1 MSSNATANPK
11 SAQKSSFFDLLKPR
25 HHEAVFRLKNSIIGL
40 IALFTLTH
48 LLPLPTPYA
57 SAWKVYRDSFQ
68 SSWEKGL
75 AIAELSLFCLLLIN
89 IFQSAVAIRSPPAP
103 YPPLPSPSKPLSPTS
118 RSKEVQPRAT
128 PPTWR
133 NSKAGPGSGS
143 VGSSALSP
151 NTTPQRQLAF
161 STSAGVGVGGTT
173 SSLGASAGGA
183 SDARGLSQSYSLAF
197 TATPPDVSLAGSS
210 LPSTPSP
217 AQATSPLA
225 AYRGRRAPT
234 GRALD
239 GSLLARLALAQ
250 GDSDSD
256 ADE

>member
-1 MSSNATANPK
+1 MSSNSTK
-11 SAQKSSFFDLLKPR
+11 SLQRSSFLDILKPR
-25 HHEAVFRLKNSIIGL
+25 HHEAVYRLKNSLIAL

-57 SAWKVYRDSFQ
+57 SAWNFYRDSFQ
-68 SSWEKGL
+68 SSWEKSL
-75 AIAELSLFCLLLIN
+75 AIAELSVFCLLLAN
-89 IFQSAVAIRSPPAP
+89 IFQATIAIRSPPAP
-103 YPPLPSPSKPLSPTS
+103 YPPLPSPSKSLSPH
-118 RSKEVQPRAT
+118 SKGGQQQQHRATMT

-133 NSKAGPGSGS
+133 GKSG
-143 VGSSALSP
+143 GLSP
-151 NTTPQRQLAF
+151 KTTPQRQLAF
-161 STSAGVGVGGTT
+161 STTNPAGST
-173 SSLGASAGGA
+173 SAGGA
-183 SDARGLSQSYSLAF
+183 SDPRGLAQSYKLTF
-197 TATPPDVSLAGSS
+197 TNHHASSPDISISSSTGSSS
-210 LPSTPSP
+210 LPPSPSP

-239 GSLLARLALAQ
+239 GSLLARLAQ

>member
-1 MSSNATANPK
+1 MSSNATATPK
-11 SAQKSSFFDLLKPR
+11 SAQKGSFFDLLKPR
-25 HHEAVFRLKNSIIGL
+25 HHEAVFRLKNSIIVL
-40 IALFTLTH
+40 ISLFTLTH

-68 SSWEKGL
+68 SPWEKGL

-89 IFQSAVAIRSPPAP
+89 IFQSAIAIRSPPAP
-103 YPPLPSPSKPLSPTS
+103 YPPIPSPSKPLSPAA
-118 RSKEVQPRAT
+118 RSKE

-133 NSKAGPGSGS
+133 SSKRGPGSGS
-143 VGSSALSP
+143 SSSALSP

-161 STSAGVGVGGTT
+161 STSAGVGVGVG
-173 SSLGASAGGA
+173 SSGGGGGGVGAGGGSSAG
-183 SDARGLSQSYSLAF
+183 
-197 TATPPDVSLAGSS
+197 S
-210 LPSTPSP
+210 LPPTPSP

-250 GDSDSD
+250 GSDSD
-256 ADE
+256 VDE

>member
-1 MSSNATANPK
+1 MSSNATAIPK
-11 SAQKSSFFDLLKPR
+11 SAQKSSVFDLLKPR
-25 HHEAVFRLKNSIIGL
+25 HHEAVFRLKNSIIVL

-75 AIAELSLFCLLLIN
+75 AIVELSLFCLLLIN
-89 IFQSAVAIRSPPAP
+89 IFQSAIAIRSPPAP
-103 YPPLPSPSKPLSPTS
+103 YPPIPSPSKPLSPAA
-118 RSKEVQPRAT
+118 RSKE

-133 NSKAGPGSGS
+133 SSKRGLGSGS
-143 VGSSALSP
+143 SSSALSP

-161 STSAGVGVGGTT
+161 STSAGVGVGVG
-173 SSLGASAGGA
+173 SSSSSGGVGAGGGGA
-183 SDARGLSQSYSLAF
+183 SDPRSLAQSYSLTF
-197 TATPPDVSLAGSS
+197 TATPPDVSLGSS
-210 LPSTPSP
+210 TGSLPPTPSP
-217 AQATSPLA
+217 AQATSPLG

-239 GSLLARLALAQ
+239 GLLLARLALAQ
-250 GDSDSD
+250 GSDSD